1 MFEKSLEQ
9 KLSTLPS
16 KWVAPLASRQ
26 KYIKPLLVNSTQL
39 KLADDG
45 MAGPIAPSNEA
56 LCSIAAYLKLAA
68 KTDSKGDSKLP
79 NNFISGETTLVVGD
93 NYCTDRKNDDSSCAC
108 GETDLELTTYKR
120 SAWVNKEICDYMK
133 DEKLGYI
140 PYLQSQQQTDSE
152 LTEARGYRCYKSIV
166 CSADETDYMKEIES
180 GDVKCGADPVS
191 FNNDYGSN
199 WARTVLVQA

>member
-9 KLSTLPS
+9 KFSTLPS
-16 KWVAPLASRQ
+16 KWVASLRSRHQ
-26 KYIKPLLVNSTQL
+26 KYKKPLLVISAQL

-45 MAGPIAPSNEA
+45 MAVPSAPSNDA
-56 LCSIAAYLKLAA
+56 QCSIAAYLKLAGA
-68 KTDSKGDSKLP
+68 KDSKLP

-120 SAWVNKEICDYMK
+120 SDWVNKEICDYMK

-140 PYLQSQQQTDSE
+140 PYLQSQQQTDPE
-152 LTEARGYRCYKSIV
+152 LTAARGYRCYKSIV
-166 CSADETDYMKEIES
+166 CSNAKETDDMTEIES

-191 FNNDYGSN
+191 FNYDYGSN
-199 WARTVLVQA
+199 WARTVQD

>member
-16 KWVAPLASRQ
+16 NWVAPLASRQ

-93 NYCTDRKNDDSSCAC
+93 NYCNDRKTNDNSCAC
-108 GETDLELTTYKR
+108 DKTTLTLSTYKR
-120 SAWVNKEICDYMK
+120 SEWVNTKICNYMK
-133 DEKLGYI
+133 DDYI
-140 PYLQSQQQTDSE
+140 PYLQSQLADTDPE
-152 LTEARGYRCYKSIV
+152 LTAARGYRCYKSIV
-166 CSADETDYMKEIES
+166 CSNAKETDDMTEIES

-191 FNNDYGSN
+191 FNYDYGSN
-199 WARTVLVQA
+199 WARTVQD